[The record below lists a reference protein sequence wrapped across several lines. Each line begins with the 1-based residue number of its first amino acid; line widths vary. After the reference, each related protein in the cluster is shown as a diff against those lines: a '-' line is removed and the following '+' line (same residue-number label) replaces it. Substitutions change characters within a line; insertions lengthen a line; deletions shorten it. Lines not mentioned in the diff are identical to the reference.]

1 MKLEKFSM
9 GIGDRFGHQGRAQL
23 AAFVAAAHRG
33 VHVAPVWNKSN
44 REHLIVHSEPSA
56 VRTEADEAVKS
67 LGWKGAYYVDAD
79 HIGLKTVD
87 RFLPVSDFFTIDV
100 ADFIGKRSDE
110 PGLDDVI
117 KLLNKVG
124 PRPAITG
131 LSSPIELTNEKIVA
145 IADKFLAAVKEAGRV
160 YRHIEKARGRGS
172 FITEVSMDET
182 DRPQTPEA
190 LLVILAALA
199 CEAIPVQTIAP
210 KFTGRFNKGV
220 DYQGDVKVFEREFN
234 DDLAVVAF
242 AVRHFGLPPELKLSV
257 HSGSDKF
264 SIYEPIRKAVKRM
277 NCGLHLKTAGTT
289 WLEEIAGLAAAGGDG
304 LVFAKE
310 IYAGALDHFD
320 ELCAPYASVIDI
332 NRAALPSVQTVNSL
346 SGKAFAAIIRHDP
359 SNAGYNPSV
368 RQLLHVGYKLAA
380 NSGDR
385 YTTLLKKHAELI
397 GRCVTENILDRHLMR
412 IFG

>member
-117 KLLNKVG
+117 KLLNKLG

-160 YRHIEKARGRGS
+160 YRHIEKA
-172 FITEVSMDET
+172 
-182 DRPQTPEA
+182 
-190 LLVILAALA
+190 L
-199 CEAIPVQTIAP
+199 
-210 KFTGRFNKGV
+210 
-220 DYQGDVKVFEREFN
+220 
-234 DDLAVVAF
+234 
-242 AVRHFGLPPELKLSV
+242 
-257 HSGSDKF
+257 
-264 SIYEPIRKAVKRM
+264 
-277 NCGLHLKTAGTT
+277 
-289 WLEEIAGLAAAGGDG
+289 
-304 LVFAKE
+304 
-310 IYAGALDHFD
+310 
-320 ELCAPYASVIDI
+320 
-332 NRAALPSVQTVNSL
+332 
-346 SGKAFAAIIRHDP
+346 
-359 SNAGYNPSV
+359 
-368 RQLLHVGYKLAA
+368 
-380 NSGDR
+380 
-385 YTTLLKKHAELI
+385 
-397 GRCVTENILDRHLMR
+397 
-412 IFG
+412 